1 MADNENEY
9 VLTKEWP
16 GEQERLGLLETTV
29 DELSTTA
36 IRAPAFVAAWGRR
49 PR

>member
-1 MADNENEY
+1 VADNEY

-16 GEQERLGLLETTV
+16 GEQERLGLLEATV

-36 IRAPAFVAAWGRR
+36 IREAGFAPGARG